1 MCKWYLQISLAD
13 FSRPAWIAWAAHPS
27 PDPRAKSRRLAY
39 NRISIHADL
48 NCGLLNILFLRT
60 SMSTPASSTHQR
72 LIQSALELFTHQGVS
87 GTTTRQIA
95 DRAEVNE
102 VTLFRQFGNKH
113 GLLLAVLEESTAFQN
128 LGVALIGH
136 HPPAS
141 LEQTLR
147 DYARDTLGA
156 LDRIPEFVRSVI
168 GEADQY
174 PPENRRALGQGL
186 TTANRA
192 VAQYLHQVI
201 QQGHLRSHMT
211 APQLASLLNSLLLG
225 YAVVE
230 FTTEFH
236 GLWSD
241 RDAFLD
247 HLVALFLQ
255 GAVARDGAP
264 AETVEMVPVLRH
276 LAPTVAD
283 LPETLVHQILQ
294 RAKKTSAADYGLC
307 YVLLSSGLSAT
318 EVAGL
323 GRAAQIC
330 DANQHVLQVATAA
343 GVCQLPVNQWVLGK
357 RYGSYTNNPLTKWL
371 RSRKDSQG
379 ALFLENGG
387 GPIGIADITARW
399 QVWTEGLLATNGQ
412 PPTLDQAQQT
422 WCVEML
428 MRGIS
433 LENLQIL
440 THWRPEQLR
449 PYAQRAREKVALEQ
463 ALRLDQKPG
472 RGGADAA
479 AKSD

>member
-1 MCKWYLQISLAD
+1 
-13 FSRPAWIAWAAHPS
+13 
-27 PDPRAKSRRLAY
+27 
-39 NRISIHADL
+39 
-48 NCGLLNILFLRT
+48 
-60 SMSTPASSTHQR
+60 MSTPASSTHQR

-95 DRAEVNE
+95 DLAEVNE

-113 GLLLAVLEESTAFQN
+113 GLLLAVIEESAAFQN
-128 LGVALIGH
+128 LGVSLVDRGR
-136 HPPAS
+136 PPAT
-141 LEQTLR
+141 LEQALR
-147 DYARDTLGA
+147 DYARDTLQA

-192 VAQYLHQVI
+192 VAQYLGQVI
-201 QQGHLRSHMT
+201 QQGQLHSNLT
-211 APQLASLLNSLLLG
+211 AQQLASLLNSLLLG
-225 YAVVE
+225 YAVLE

-236 GLWSD
+236 GLWPD
-241 RDAFLD
+241 REAFLD
-247 HLVALFLQ
+247 HLVQLFLQ
-255 GAVARDGAP
+255 GAVASEVRTAHP
-264 AETVEMVPVLRH
+264 ETVEMVLVLRH
-276 LAPTVAD
+276 LTPTVAD

-294 RAKKTSAADYGLC
+294 RAKKSSPADYALC

-323 GRAAQIC
+323 GRSAQIC
-330 DANQHVLQVATAA
+330 DANQHVLQVQTAA
-343 GVCQLPVNQWVLGK
+343 GVCQLPVNQWILGK

-371 RSRKDSQG
+371 RSRKDAQA
-379 ALFLENGG
+379 ALFVDGSG
-387 GPIGIADITARW
+387 GPIGAADIMTRW
-399 QVWTEGLLATNGQ
+399 QVWTQGCLATNGQ

-440 THWRPEQLR
+440 TQWTLEQLR

-479 AKSD
+479 TKSD